1 MKSSDHRAIVV
12 EYSYGENDLFMNYQ
26 IARAFTDRLTFPAIQ
41 KVGHPV
47 LQWSGSGPR
56 MGLFSMNKTSVGAIA
71 KITSAFESV
80 GGGGRRE
87 QSSADAPQS
96 GSIGPNDIS
105 PRPNLTTQSPEE
117 QIYFYVLKEDVTP
130 VGGWTEG
137 ASVIPCYAKT
147 DDNHNPPRTRT
158 ICIHTPLQILAV
170 HTAYASGEAS
180 WLAIGVPT
188 NLRCTFAE
196 FALAD
201 KRLLFQ
207 ISPKTAK
214 TGSP

>member
-1 MKSSDHRAIVV
+1 
-12 EYSYGENDLFMNYQ
+12 
-26 IARAFTDRLTFPAIQ
+26 
-41 KVGHPV
+41 
-47 LQWSGSGPR
+47 
-56 MGLFSMNKTSVGAIA
+56 
-71 KITSAFESV
+71 
-80 GGGGRRE
+80 
-87 QSSADAPQS
+87 
-96 GSIGPNDIS
+96 
-105 PRPNLTTQSPEE
+105 
-117 QIYFYVLKEDVTP
+117 
-130 VGGWTEG
+130 
-137 ASVIPCYAKT
+137 VIPCYAKT

-170 HTAYASGEAS
+170 HTSHASSEAS

-207 ISPKTAK
+207 ISPKTEK